1 MTSSRMNSRFKILHY
16 KEIHKEEEDGLC
28 YFHGVV
34 SFLNEHWISLLPD
47 HLIMAF
53 LNLGGIYCT
62 S

>member
-1 MTSSRMNSRFKILHY
+1 MKKRFIKKRKVDFDI
-16 KEIHKEEEDGLC
+16 
-28 YFHGVV
+28 FHGVV

-47 HLIMAF
+47 YLIIAF